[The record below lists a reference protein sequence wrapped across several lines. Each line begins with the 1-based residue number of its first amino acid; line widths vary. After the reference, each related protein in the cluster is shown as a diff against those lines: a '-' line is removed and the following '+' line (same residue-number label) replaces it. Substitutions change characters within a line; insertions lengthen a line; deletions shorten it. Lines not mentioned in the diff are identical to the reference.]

1 MKIKF
6 LGAAGTVTGSK
17 YLLTTN
23 KKTYLVDCG
32 LFQGLKN
39 LRLRNWEASHLDDQ
53 AAIIEAIFLTHAHID
68 HSGYIPRLVA
78 KGFRGPIY
86 CSEGTYELVKILL
99 PDSGHLQEEEADYAN
114 RKGYSTHKPA
124 LPLYT
129 REQAEESLKSFRPVE
144 FHKELIIAQD
154 AHVTFSRAGHIL
166 GASCIL
172 FKAQNRSIIFS
183 GDVGRY
189 TDIIMKPPEPLGDAD
204 YLVIESTYGDR
215 VHDKEDVYE
224 HIARIINQSAKNKG
238 AIVIPSFAVG
248 RAQHMLHII
257 YELKKAK
264 KIPDIITYLDSPMA
278 INATDLYCR
287 FSSEHRLDQK
297 ACQEMCSAAI
307 MVHTPEESKAINDT
321 PGPKIIISASG
332 MASGGRVVHHLAQ
345 YIGDAKNTI
354 ILVGYQAAGTRGRAL
369 KDGAAQLKMFGEL
382 YDVRARVEDVPGLSA
397 HADVEELLRWLKESS
412 LKNPRVFVTHG
423 EASAAQAFCE
433 TLIKTFGWQ
442 VEVPHDGAEYEL

>member
-32 LFQGLKN
+32 LFQGLKD
-39 LRLRNWEASHLDDQ
+39 LRLRNWGAGHLDDQ
-53 AAIIEAIFLTHAHID
+53 ASSIEAIFLTHAHID

-78 KGFRGPIY
+78 KGFNGPIY
-86 CSEGTYELVKILL
+86 CSHGTYELAKILL

-114 RKGYSTHKPA
+114 RKGFSKHKPA

-129 REQAEESLKSFRPVE
+129 QEEAEESLKNFRPVE
-144 FHKELIIAQD
+144 FNKEITIGHDAQ
-154 AHVTFSRAGHIL
+154 VTFSRAGHIL

-189 TDIIMKPPEPLGDAD
+189 VDIIMKPPEPLPDAD
-204 YLVIESTYGDR
+204 YLVVESTYGDR

-224 HIARIINQSAKNKG
+224 QIARIINQVAKNKG

-287 FSSEHRLDQK
+287 FSREHRLNDQ
-297 ACQEMCSAAI
+297 ACREMCSAAI
-307 MVHTPEESKAINDT
+307 MTRTADESKAINDT

-345 YIGDAKNTI
+345 YIGDEKNTV
-354 ILVGYQAAGTRGRAL
+354 ILVGYQAAGTRGRSL
-369 KDGAAQLKMFGEL
+369 RDGAAQLKMFGEF
-382 YDVRARVEDVPGLSA
+382 YDVRARIVEVPGLSA
-397 HADVEELLRWLKESS
+397 HADVEELIRWLKESK
-412 LKNPRVFVTHG
+412 LKHPRVFVTHG
-423 EASAAQAFCE
+423 ESTAAQAFCQ
-433 TLIKTFGWQ
+433 TLIKTFHWQ
-442 VEVPHDGAEYEL
+442 VEVPQDGAEYDL